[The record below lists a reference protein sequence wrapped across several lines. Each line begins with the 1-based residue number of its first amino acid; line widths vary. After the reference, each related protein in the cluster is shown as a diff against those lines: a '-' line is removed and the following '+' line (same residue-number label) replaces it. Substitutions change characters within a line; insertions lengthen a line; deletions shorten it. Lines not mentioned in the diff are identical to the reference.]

1 MLRLLE
7 HYTAP
12 QGEGPSV
19 GIMSQFVRFAGCN
32 LKCPGWP
39 CDTPQAI
46 KPELFTKEQRH
57 VTAAQMIEEIL
68 EEHRRTGAKNIVFTG
83 GEPMIQSQEDL
94 FTVVSNVKQL
104 LKSSTFEV
112 FTNGTR
118 SIIPDLVASCT
129 FVMDWKLP
137 GSGEQHNQIT
147 RIRNVPVLNGPLN
160 AVKFVIAES
169 LDLVVAKGMYEL
181 HLEDTF
187 YEVFVGAAW
196 DKYSNEDIFNF
207 VTENKLPWRLNVQVH
222 NYIFGAHRRYT

>member
-12 QGEGPSV
+12 QGEGPNV

-46 KPELFTKEQRH
+46 DPKLFTREQQH
-57 VTAAQMIEEIL
+57 VTATDVVNKIMTMYAE
-68 EEHRRTGAKNIVFTG
+68 TGAKNIVFTG

-94 FTVVSNVKQL
+94 FSVVSTVKPL
-104 LKSSTFEV
+104 VKGATFEV

-118 SIIPDLVASCT
+118 SIAPDLISSCT

-137 GSGEQHNQIT
+137 GSGEPHNQVT
-147 RIRNVPVLNGPLN
+147 RIRNVPLLNGPLN

-169 LDLVVAKGMYEL
+169 LDLVVAMGMYNQ
-181 HLEDTF
+181 HLRDTM

-196 DKYSNEDIFNF
+196 EKYSNEDIFNF
-207 VTENKLPWRLNVQVH
+207 VTKNRLPWRLNVQVH